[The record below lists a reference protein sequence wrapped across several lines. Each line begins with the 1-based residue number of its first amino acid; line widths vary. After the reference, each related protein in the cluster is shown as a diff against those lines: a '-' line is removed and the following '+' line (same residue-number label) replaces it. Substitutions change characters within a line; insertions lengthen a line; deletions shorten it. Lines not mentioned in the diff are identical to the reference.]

1 MKTLSYWINKLANG
15 SNRVAIWGIVITGSA
30 MSLVVFLQIIFRFVI
45 YIPFPWSEECARY
58 LMVWM
63 GMLGTVAA
71 LRQGRHIGVTV
82 LIQRLPIRYL
92 RWLLII
98 LQLVLAGFLAIIAKE
113 GFALS
118 MFNATQQSPAMEIP
132 MFIPYVAIPVGAVLM
147 ILELC
152 ADVLH
157 ELFPTPAGSDRNMV
171 SRVLL

>member
-15 SNRVAIWGIVITGSA
+15 GNRMAIWGIVITGSA

-63 GMLGTVAA
+63 GVVGAVAA

-82 LIQRLPIRYL
+82 LIQRLPPGYL
-92 RWLLII
+92 RWMLIAM
-98 LQLVLAGFLAIIAKE
+98 QLVLVGFLLIIAKE

-118 MFNATQQSPAMEIP
+118 LFNASQRSAAMEIP
-132 MFIPYVAIPVGAVLM
+132 MIIPYMAIPVGAVLM

>member
-118 MFNATQQSPAMEIP
+118 MFNATQQSPAMQIP
-132 MFIPYVAIPVGAVLM
+132 ITWQY
-147 ILELC
+147 
-152 ADVLH
+152 
-157 ELFPTPAGSDRNMV
+157 R
-171 SRVLL
+171 